1 MTQFAV
7 NGTLDETMA
16 DESIVR
22 REKKDALERAG
33 MAPYALA
40 TERTNSIGE
49 ALDHFD
55 AWSADAKHVT
65 LSGRI
70 LTTRLHG
77 GLLFADIM
85 DDSGK
90 IQILL
95 KLDEIDEQVFNLF
108 RDAVDPA
115 DVVQATGTL
124 FTTKRGEKT
133 LQVTQWK
140 MLTKALL
147 PLPEKFHGLQ
157 DVETRYREREMD
169 LLANPE
175 VMHRFHVRSKLVS
188 ALRRFLDEHGFM
200 EVETPILQSIPGGA
214 NARPFVTHHNALDI
228 DLYLRIATELH
239 LKRLVVGGIEKVYE
253 IGRLFR
259 NEGIDY
265 AHNPE
270 FTSMEMYWAY
280 VGKEEYISF
289 LEEMTSYAINAAVGE
304 LSLPLGE
311 EVIQFASPWP
321 RMTFRESIIQAC
333 GIDIDEYLDPKALVA
348 ASEKKGLAVDYTG
361 CIGIGEHY
369 DQLFKKTARAALVQP
384 TWIFD
389 YPIELK
395 PLANASPDDPTKS
408 ASAQLVIMGAEV
420 INAYYHEL
428 TDPTE
433 QRRRFMEQQS
443 LREQGSEDAQR
454 LDESFLTSLEHGMP
468 PTAGMGVGIDRL
480 CAFITGMHTIKETIL
495 FPTLRPETNEPQ
507 V

>member
-1 MTQFAV
+1 
-7 NGTLDETMA
+7 MA

-22 REKKDALERAG
+22 REKLEALSRAG
-33 MAPYALA
+33 MSPYATA
-40 TERTNSIGE
+40 TERTTTIGE
-49 ALDHFD
+49 ALEHFD
-55 AWSADAKHVT
+55 EWVASAKVVT
-65 LSGRI
+65 LAGRVF
-70 LTTRLHG
+70 TTRLHG
-77 GLLFADIM
+77 GLLFADIAEE
-85 DDSGK
+85 SGK

-95 KLDEIDEQVFNLF
+95 KLDDIGERIFNLF
-108 RDAVDPA
+108 RDTVDPA
-115 DVVQATGTL
+115 DFVQASGTL
-124 FTTKRGEKT
+124 FVTKRGEKT
-133 LQVTQWK
+133 LQVTSWK

-157 DVETRYREREMD
+157 DIETRYREREMD
-169 LLANPE
+169 LISNPE
-175 VMHRFHVRSKLVS
+175 ALHRFRVRSKFVA
-188 ALRRFLDEHGFM
+188 ALRRFMDEHGFM

-280 VGKEEYISF
+280 AGKDEYIDF
-289 LEEMTSYAINAAVGE
+289 LEEMTAYAINASVGN
-304 LSLPLGE
+304 LDLPLGDQT
-311 EVIQFASPWP
+311 IHFARPWP
-321 RMTFRESIIQAC
+321 RVTFRQAIIDAC
-333 GIDIDEYLDPKALVA
+333 DIDIDAYREPQALVD
-348 ASEKKGLAVDYTG
+348 ASKAKGLDIDYSG
-361 CIGIGEHY
+361 CVGIGEHY
-369 DQLFKKTARAALVQP
+369 DQLYKKTARAAIVQP
-384 TWIFD
+384 TWVFD
-389 YPIELK
+389 YPVELK

-408 ASAQLVIMGAEV
+408 ASAQLVVQGAE
-420 INAYYHEL
+420 IFNTYYHEL
-428 TDPTE
+428 TNPIE

-468 PTAGMGVGIDRL
+468 PTAGMGFGIDRI
-480 CAFITGMHTIKETIL
+480 CAFITNAHTIKETIL
-495 FPTLRPETNEPQ
+495 FPTLRPESSDTPN